1 MGDIIMRKSIL
12 LLGAALSPFMFA
24 GAVHAQDAQADQV
37 DEIVVVG
44 RRPIAESEAAALNV
58 QRNSDSLVSV
68 IASDAVGRLPDQNVA
83 QAIAR
88 VPGAAVESDQGQPR
102 YISLRGAPKNW
113 TTLSI
118 NGIGIV
124 SPEGR
129 DTRYDSLPSAIAS
142 QIVVNKAVT
151 PDLNG
156 ETIAGNI
163 NIITRSAFDYSG
175 LHIAGKAGFGDVQ
188 LGDRHETEGQ
198 LVVSNRFDTGIGE
211 IGILASG
218 SYYERNMVTDN
229 YEIDWETVSQD
240 VQPGGAGATVPGNRL
255 WARETEN
262 KLYRLT
268 RTNYSRTGRI
278 DWRPNDTNR
287 IFLESIYTTFQDDEA
302 RDNFLF
308 DTDDRQS
315 DASVPPRSAAAPC
328 TVTPTGSVTNTGYA
342 DTCIGNTSLVGTVY
356 GIDLNQRAT
365 LRAYEQSIFTTTLGG
380 EHELGG
386 WNLDWRAN
394 FTRSVDDRSVVGEAR
409 YESPAARNQRVTI
422 DYNFTDVDLHNIQL
436 YRTVVT
442 GTGPA
447 TLYSKGALVTNIDD
461 FARTLTALTSLKAI
475 DETEAYTGR
484 FDASREFSLMGAEAT
499 FTFGG
504 QYDQRTK
511 ESNESQLSVTNPLTG
526 PTNPLLVAANV
537 STTYLP
543 VSLANGFRGKIP
555 LGYQFRYFDLQAM
568 RDQVARVVAAGGVYA
583 PVTANFYNVEEEVI
597 AGYGSVRLGYDWGS
611 ILAGAR
617 VERITNTGQAFP
629 TINGVIQSQV
639 VTISNEQTLVYPSLH
654 INYDL
659 TEDQKLRLSLT
670 TGAARPD
677 YDQLRPNL
685 TVSDAARTISGG
697 NPDAKP
703 ERAYGADAYY
713 EWYVQPQGFVSLG
726 VFYKKVDDV
735 LFTDSRVFGDTALN
749 TTTNP
754 DRDQYVLST
763 LVNGGEGYIYGI
775 EGALQLQLE
784 PYTGQL
790 GLPDW
795 MGGFGINTNVTLNR
809 SEAEA
814 PDGSKVS
821 LPNTS
826 DLVYNVGL
834 YYEKYGLS
842 ARVNYRER
850 SEWLDAYGPA
860 VDGGSTYWATDDEMD
875 ASVRYAV
882 NDNIEFYFDASNLTN
897 TPGRRYSR
905 ENQYTIEWER
915 FGRRFDA
922 GIRFNF

>member
-1 MGDIIMRKSIL
+1 MRKSFL
-12 LLGAALSPFMFA
+12 LLGAAVSPFLFA
-24 GAVHAQDAQADQV
+24 GVAAAQDAPSDQV
-37 DEIVVVG
+37 DEIVVTGV
-44 RRPIAESEAAALNV
+44 RPIAESEAAALRV
-58 QRNSDSLVSV
+58 QRNSDNLVSV

-88 VPGAAVESDQGQPR
+88 IPGAAVQNDQGQGR
-102 YISLRGAPKNW
+102 YISLRGAPINW

-129 DTRYDSLPSAIAS
+129 DTRYDSLPSALAS
-142 QIVVNKAVT
+142 QIIVNKAVT

-175 LHIAGKAGFGDVQ
+175 FHVAGKAGAGVVE
-188 LGDRHETEGQ
+188 LGDRNEYEGQ
-198 LVVSNRFDTGIGE
+198 LIASNRYDTAIGE

-240 VQPGGAGATVPGNRL
+240 VQPGGAGVGGNRL

-268 RTNYSRTGRI
+268 RTNYSQTGRI

-287 IFLESIYTTFQDDEA
+287 IFLESIFTTFQDDEA
-302 RDNFLF
+302 RDNFIF

-315 DASVPPRSAAAPC
+315 DASVPPRSATAPC
-328 TVTPTGSVTNTGYA
+328 TPVTTFSVSNTGYA
-342 DTCIGNTSLVGTVY
+342 DTCIGNSSLRGTVY
-356 GIDLNQRAT
+356 GIDINQRAT

-394 FTRSVDDRSVVGEAR
+394 FTRAIDDLDVVGETR
-409 YESPAARNQRVTI
+409 YESPSARNQRVTI
-422 DYNFTDVDLHNIQL
+422 DYNFNDVNLHDIQL
-436 YRTVVT
+436 YRTLAT
-442 GTGPA
+442 GTGA
-447 TLYSKGALVTNIDD
+447 STLYSKGDRVTNIDD
-461 FARTLTALTSLKAI
+461 FARTLTQLTSTTSRA
-475 DETEAYTGR
+475 ETEAYTGR
-484 FDASREFSLMGAEAT
+484 FDASRDFSLMGADAT

-511 ESNESQLSVTNPLTG
+511 EANDTQLSLAVSNTAQNAILT
-526 PTNPLLVAANV
+526 AANI
-537 STTYLP
+537 SRTYIP
-543 VSLANGFRGKIP
+543 VSLDIPFKGKIP
-555 LGYQFRYFDLQAM
+555 LGYQFRYFDIQAM
-568 RDQVARVVAAGGVYA
+568 RDQVDRVVKAGGVYS
-583 PVTANFYNVEEEVI
+583 PVTGNFYNVQEEVA
-597 AGYGSVRLGYDWGS
+597 AGYASIRLGYDWGS
-611 ILAGAR
+611 VLAGAR
-617 VERITNTGQAFP
+617 VERITNTGQA
-629 TINGVIQSQV
+629 IVALGGVNTRI
-639 VTISNEQTLVYPSLH
+639 TTENDQTLVYPSLH

-659 TEDQKLRLSLT
+659 TDDQKLRVSLT

-677 YDQLRPNL
+677 YDQLRPNF
-685 TVSDAARTISGG
+685 TFNDANQTISGG

-703 ERAYGADAYY
+703 ERAYGVDAYW
-713 EWYVQPQGFVSLG
+713 EWYVQPQGFVSVG

-735 LFTDSRVFGDTALN
+735 LFDDSRVFASDVLN
-749 TTTNP
+749 SGGV
-754 DRDQYVLST
+754 DRSGYRLST
-763 LVNGGEGYIYGI
+763 KVNGGEGYIAGI
-775 EGALQLQLE
+775 EGALQFQLE
-784 PYTGQL
+784 PYTEQL
-790 GLPDW
+790 GLPAW
-795 MGGFGINTNVTLNR
+795 IGGFGINTNVTLNE
-809 SEAEA
+809 SEAET
-814 PDGSKVS
+814 PGGTKVT

-826 DLVYNVGL
+826 DLVYNVGI

-850 SEWLDAYGPA
+850 TEWLDEYVPA

-882 NDNIEFYFDASNLTN
+882 SDNLEVYFDASNLLN
-897 TPGRRYSR
+897 NPGRRYSR
-905 ENQYTIEWER
+905 ESQYTIEWER

>member
-1 MGDIIMRKSIL
+1 MKLAL
-12 LLGAALSPFMFA
+12 LLGAAVAPLLIGNAAF
-24 GAVHAQDAQADQV
+24 AQDQAADQV
-37 DEIVVVG
+37 DEIVVTG
-44 RRPIAESEAAALNV
+44 RRPIAESEAAALQV

-68 IASDAVGRLPDQNVA
+68 VASDAVGRLPDQNIA

-151 PDLNG
+151 PDMNG

-175 LHIAGKAGFGDVQ
+175 LHVAGKAGAGIVE
-188 LGDRHETEGQ
+188 LGDRNEYEGQ
-198 LVVSNRFDTGIGE
+198 LVVSDRFDTGIGE

-229 YEIDWETVSQD
+229 YEIDWEIVPQD
-240 VQPGGAGATVPGNRL
+240 VQPSGGGNRL

-268 RTNYSRTGRI
+268 RTNYSQSGRL

-287 IFLESIYTTFQDDEA
+287 VFFESIFTTFQDDEA

-308 DTDDRQS
+308 DTDDRQA
-315 DASVPPRSAAAPC
+315 DPSVPPRSAAAPC
-328 TVTPTGSVTNTGYA
+328 TVVPTGIVTNTGYA
-342 DTCIGNTSLVGTVY
+342 DSCIGNTSLVGTVY
-356 GIDLNQRAT
+356 GIDINQRAT
-365 LRAYEQSIFTTTLGG
+365 LRAYEQSIFTNTLGG
-380 EHELGG
+380 EHEIGA
-386 WNLDWRAN
+386 WNLDWRLN
-394 FTRSVDDRSVVGEAR
+394 FTRSIDDRSVVGEAR
-409 YESPAARNQRVTI
+409 YESPSTRNLRPTI
-422 DYNFTDVDLHNIQL
+422 FYDFTNIDRHNIEL
-436 YRTVVT
+436 YNTITT
-442 GTGPA
+442 GTGAA
-447 TLYSKGALVTNIDD
+447 TTYSRGARVTNIDD
-461 FARTLTALTSLKAI
+461 FQRNLTQLTSLRAI

-484 FDASREFSLMGAEAT
+484 FDASRDLTLFGADARVT
-499 FTFGG
+499 LGG

-511 ESNESQLSVTNPLTG
+511 ESNESQMALT
-526 PTNPLLVAANV
+526 TAAQFAAAGV

-543 VSLANGFRGKIP
+543 VSLSTPFKGKIP
-555 LGYQFRYFDLQAM
+555 LGYTFRYFDLQAM
-568 RDQVARVVAAGGVYA
+568 RDQVSRAAALNPYN
-583 PVTANFYNVEEEVI
+583 PVTANFYNVEEQV
-597 AGYGSVRLGYDWGS
+597 AAAYGMVRLGYDWGS
-611 ILAGAR
+611 VLAGAR
-617 VERITNTGQAFP
+617 VERITNTGQA
-629 TINGVIQSQV
+629 IVALAGVNTRIEV
-639 VTISNEQTLVYPSLH
+639 ENEQTLVYPSLH
-654 INYDL
+654 VNYDID
-659 TEDQKLRLSLT
+659 EDRKLRLSFS

-677 YDQLRPNL
+677 YDQLRPNFTFNDANQ
-685 TVSDAARTISGG
+685 TVSGG

-703 ERAYGADAYY
+703 ERAYGVDAYY
-713 EWYVQPQGFVSLG
+713 EWYVQPQGFFSAGL
-726 VFYKKVDDV
+726 FYKRVEDV
-735 LFTDSRVFGDTALN
+735 LFTDTRVFNSTVLN
-749 TTTNP
+749 TTGT
-754 DRDQYVLST
+754 DRSQYRLST
-763 LVNGGEGYIYGI
+763 LVNGGEGYIWGF
-775 EGALQLQLE
+775 EGAFQLQLD
-784 PYTGQL
+784 PYVEQL
-790 GLPDW
+790 ELPEW
-795 MGGFGINTNVTLNR
+795 MGGFGFNVNVTANQ
-809 SEAEA
+809 SQATA
-814 PDGSKVS
+814 PDGSRVS

-826 DLVYNVGL
+826 DVVYNLAG

-842 ARVNYRER
+842 ARLNFRKR
-850 SEWLDAYGPA
+850 TAWLDAYGPV
-860 VDGGSTYWATDDEMD
+860 VDGGSTYWAADDEMD

-882 NDNIEFYFDASNLTN
+882 TDNFEVYFDASNLTN

-905 ENQYTIEWER
+905 ESQYTIEWER

>member
-1 MGDIIMRKSIL
+1 MKLAL
-12 LLGAALSPFMFA
+12 LLGCAVAPLMFGGVAVAQTA
-24 GAVHAQDAQADQV
+24 GQTADQV
-37 DEIVVVG
+37 DEIIVTG
-44 RRPIAESEAAALNV
+44 RRPIAESEAAALQV

-142 QIVVNKAVT
+142 QIIINKAVT

-163 NIITRSAFDYSG
+163 DIITRSAFDYSG
-175 LHIAGKAGFGDVQ
+175 LHLAGKLGAGRVE
-188 LGDRHETEGQ
+188 LGDRDEYEGQ
-198 LVVSNRFDTGIGE
+198 LVVSDRFDTSIGE

-229 YEIDWETVSQD
+229 YEIDWELVPQD
-240 VQPGGAGATVPGNRL
+240 VQPGGFGVGGDRL

-287 IFLESIYTTFQDDEA
+287 IFLESIYATFQDDEA

-308 DTDDRQS
+308 DTDDRQA
-315 DASVPPRSAAAPC
+315 DASVPPRSAATPC
-328 TVTPTGSVTNTGYA
+328 TVTLTGSVSNTGYG

-380 EHELGG
+380 EHEIGA
-386 WNLDWRAN
+386 WNLNWRAN

-422 DYNFTDVDLHNIQL
+422 AYDFTDVDLHNIQL
-436 YRTVVT
+436 YRTITT
-442 GTGPA
+442 GTGSA
-447 TLYSKGALVTNIDD
+447 TGYSRGDRVTNIDD
-461 FARTLTALTSLKAI
+461 FVHDLTQLTSLKAI
-475 DETEAYTGR
+475 DETEAYAGR
-484 FDASREFSLMGAEAT
+484 FDLSRELSFLGADAKV
-499 FTFGG
+499 TFGG

-511 ESNESQLSVTNPLTG
+511 ESNESQLSLAVSNATQNAILTAG
-526 PTNPLLVAANV
+526 NV
-537 STTYLP
+537 SRTYLP
-543 VSLANGFRGKIP
+543 VSLDIPFKGRIP
-555 LGYQFRYFDLQAM
+555 LGYTFRYFDQQAM
-568 RDQVARVVAAGGVYA
+568 RDQISRVVAAGATYN
-583 PVTANFYNVEEEVI
+583 PVTANYYNVEEQVA
-597 AGYGSVRLGYDWGS
+597 AGYGMVRLGYDWGS

-617 VERITNTGQAFP
+617 VEHITNTGRAIVP
-629 TINGVIQSQV
+629 LGGVDTPI
-639 VTISNEQTLVYPSLH
+639 TTENEQTLVYPSLH
-654 INYDL
+654 LNFDL
-659 TEDQKLRLSLT
+659 PSDQKLRLSLS

-677 YDQLRPNL
+677 YDQLRPNFTFSDTNQ
-685 TVSDAARTISGG
+685 TVSGG

-703 ERAYGADAYY
+703 ERAYGIDAYW

-726 VFYKKVDDV
+726 VFYKKVEDV
-735 LFTDSRVFGDTALN
+735 LFSDSRVFASDVLN
-749 TTTNP
+749 AGGV
-754 DRDQYVLST
+754 DRSGYRLST
-763 LVNGGEGYIYGI
+763 LVNGGEGYIQGV
-775 EGALQLQLE
+775 EAALQMQLE
-784 PYTGQL
+784 PYTEQL
-790 GLPDW
+790 GLPEW
-795 MGGFGINTNVTLNR
+795 MGGFGINANLTLNE
-809 SEAEA
+809 SEAA
-814 PDGSKVS
+814 TPGGTVVT

-826 DLVYNVGL
+826 DVVYNVGV
-834 YYEKYGLS
+834 YYERYGLS

-850 SEWLDAYGPA
+850 SEWLDAYGPE

-875 ASVRYAV
+875 ASIRYAV
-882 NDNIEFYFDASNLTN
+882 SDNLEVYVDASNLTN

-905 ENQYTIEWER
+905 ESQYTIEWER
-915 FGRRFDA
+915 FGRRYDA